1 MIQNL
6 IMELVKIG
14 NEYSVKISLHDV
26 LAHEVKNHF
35 FNIWTWTLSNID
47 ILNCVSILTVLVRNL
62 NILWLFKN
70 CITNRCDAANILHKI
85 YAIYDKNSIIECE

>member
-35 FNIWTWTLSNID
+35 FNI
-47 ILNCVSILTVLVRNL
+47 
-62 NILWLFKN
+62 
-70 CITNRCDAANILHKI
+70 
-85 YAIYDKNSIIECE
+85 